1 MIKRRALGKGLD
13 AIISNTAPMDSGKNR
28 IVEIDVDLVFP
39 NPFQPRKKFDEEKIE
54 ALAESISESGLIQPI
69 VVFEDNGKYFL
80 IVGERRL
87 RAVQK
92 LKWDKIHAI
101 VKELDEEQIAINALI
116 ENIQREDL
124 NAIEIAEGIRLLVD
138 RGSIT
143 HEIVGQKMGMNRATV
158 TNYLRLLKL
167 PVKIQ
172 ESLIKGE
179 ISPGHARTLL
189 SFDDEEKIWELF
201 HAIVENN
208 LSVRQAEK
216 LSNQEKKEKPKK
228 PVQEKDPDVQKM
240 EEKLTLLFSSKV
252 NVHFSDKGS
261 GKIELFFEN
270 MDAFDRIY
278 QIILKEKANE

>member
-13 AIISNTAPMDSGKNR
+13 AIISNTSVSGDGKNR

-39 NPFQPRKKFDEEKIE
+39 NPFQPRKQFDEEKID
-54 ALAESISESGLIQPI
+54 ALANSISESGLIQPI

-92 LKWDKIHAI
+92 LKWDKIHAV
-101 VKELDEEQIAINALI
+101 VKEFSSEQIAVNALV

-124 NAIEIAEGIRLLVD
+124 NAIEIAEGIRLLID
-138 RGSIT
+138 RGQIT
-143 HEIVGQKMGMNRATV
+143 HELVGQKMGMNRATV

-167 PVKIQ
+167 PGKIQ
-172 ESLIKGE
+172 EALIRGE

-189 SFDDEEKIWELF
+189 AFDEEEKIWALF
-201 HAIVENN
+201 KKIVEKS

-216 LSNQEKKEKPKK
+216 LCNQEKKDSGKMAKGA
-228 PVQEKDPDVQKM
+228 KDPDIQKIEDKM
-240 EEKLTLLFSSKV
+240 TQLFSSKV
-252 NVHFSDKGS
+252 NVHVSEKGG
-261 GKIELFFEN
+261 GKIEVFFEN

-278 QIILKEKANE
+278 QIIVKE